1 MPILNNKIIEQ
12 VAQLAYL
19 NLSQEEIEALR
30 SDLENILDKF
40 QALSTVN
47 TEGISPTSHTS
58 DVYAVMR
65 EDCQA
70 EALELNE
77 ILDNA
82 PTTDGDFIKIRPVLD

>member
-12 VAQLAYL
+12 VAHLAYL

-40 QALSTVN
+40 QSLSTVN

-58 DVYAVMR
+58 DIYAVMR
-65 EDCQA
+65 EDCQS
-70 EALELNE
+70 EALGLNE

-82 PTTDGDFIKIRPVLD
+82 PTIDGDFIKIRPVLD

>member
-1 MPILNNKIIEQ
+1 MPILNHKIIEH

-19 NLSQEEIEALR
+19 NLTQEEIEAFM

-40 QALSTVN
+40 QALSSIN

-65 EDCQA
+65 DDCQS

-77 ILDNA
+77 VLDNA
-82 PTTDGDFIKIRPVLD
+82 PTVDGDFIKIRPVLD

>member
-19 NLSQEEIEALR
+19 NLTQEEIEALR

-40 QALSTVN
+40 QALSNVH

-65 EDCQA
+65 EDSQS

-82 PTTDGDFIKIRPVLD
+82 PTIDGDFIKIRPVLD